1 MRARALKVA
10 SAASPRLSSLRL
22 RSWSR
27 ELREIVLVLLV
38 TFAYF
43 LTRGVFRGGDAIAF
57 LHAKQL
63 LAVERA
69 LHLSPEA
76 ALQRF
81 GLQHPALLEV
91 ANVFYLA
98 GHLPVLIAVAVW
110 LYWKHR
116 RAYVVIR
123 DAFLISA
130 AIGLSVYVLFPVAPP
145 RYLPGFVDTLSAS
158 GLNLDGSA
166 VGLLYNPY
174 AAMPSLHVGWAL
186 LAGIALVWRAR
197 AWWLRAAGAALPVV
211 MTLVVLMTG
220 NHFLFDV
227 LAGVLVALSALG
239 LSLFLHTSGLRARLP
254 WLSFFPVQRVSPEA
268 PDALKPD
275 DDAAL
280 VHVAVA
286 APGTPAASEGAEV
299 I

>member
-10 SAASPRLSSLRL
+10 SAASPRLSAL
-22 RSWSR
+22 RSRSWYR

-81 GLQHPALLEV
+81 GLQHPALLEA

-116 RAYVVIR
+116 RTYFIIR
-123 DAFLISA
+123 DAFLVSA
-130 AIGLSVYVLFPVAPP
+130 AIGLSVYVLYPVAPP
-145 RYLPGFVDTLSAS
+145 RYLPGFVDTLSTS

-197 AWWLRAAGAALPVV
+197 AWWLRAAGAALPVA
-211 MTLVVLMTG
+211 MTFVVLMTG

-227 LAGVLVALSALG
+227 LAGVLVALGALG
-239 LSLFLHTSGLRARLP
+239 LSLLLHTSSVRARLP
-254 WLSFFPVQRVSPEA
+254 RLSLFPGQRATPHAQPARE
-268 PDALKPD
+268 PD

-280 VHVAVA
+280 VHVAI
-286 APGTPAASEGAEV
+286 GTPAGPLASGGSDGA
-299 I
+299 